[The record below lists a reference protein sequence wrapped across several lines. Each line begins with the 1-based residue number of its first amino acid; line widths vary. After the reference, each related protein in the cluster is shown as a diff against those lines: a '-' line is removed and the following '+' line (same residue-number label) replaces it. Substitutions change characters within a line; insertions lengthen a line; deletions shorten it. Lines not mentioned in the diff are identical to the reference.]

1 MFPMMLTRAPRP
13 ILRPFVKTL
22 WATDQLASP
31 SLLPSERERV
41 LPTGMMHLAIR
52 LSNPL
57 RLYDGNHHE
66 SKREIGYAVIGG
78 ARSTYYVRDISQSG
92 ISVGAQLLPGAGELL
107 FGVPAHELADRHTP
121 LADVWG
127 QCAVAFREKL
137 LASSSLADRLN
148 LFEELLIAKL
158 P

>member
-1 MFPMMLTRAPRP
+1 MFPTMLTRAPRP

-31 SLLPSERERV
+31 SPFPADRERV

-57 RLYDGNHHE
+57 RLFDDIHRNH
-66 SKREIGYAVIGG
+66 KREIGYAVIGG
-78 ARSTYYVRDISQSG
+78 ARSSYYVRDIAEPG

-107 FGVPAHELADRHTP
+107 F
-121 LADVWG
+121 
-127 QCAVAFREKL
+127 
-137 LASSSLADRLN
+137 
-148 LFEELLIAKL
+148 
-158 P
+158 